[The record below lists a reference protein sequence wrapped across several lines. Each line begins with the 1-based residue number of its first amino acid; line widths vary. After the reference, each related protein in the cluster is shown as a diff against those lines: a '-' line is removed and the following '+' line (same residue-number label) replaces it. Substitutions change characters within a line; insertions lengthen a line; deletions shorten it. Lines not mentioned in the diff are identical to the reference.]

1 MTKQEAYEAMQEGYP
16 VSHKDFGEGEFIYM
30 DQNFF
35 IRDENGN
42 LFESTWDVRTTER
55 WEADWYIFK
64 NKQIKR
70 RTDPQLLQNRREENE
85 NLISHIQGNKCPGKL
100 NCLQYIKIAGE
111 SACLICDCNDNE
123 NLISSNEEVEKD
135 YIKQIEYN
143 SEDINVDIGIVE
155 SVTISKGKKNNWIK
169 KKHNISNVLYLS
181 LVLIINIIVFFAYFF
196 IMQKITNID
205 KPIVE
210 FNIVDIILYFLL
222 FVIIFNINYFAV
234 YKFKKWRE
242 KKND

>member
-16 VSHKDFGEGEFIYM
+16 VAHKDFGEGEFIYM

-70 RTDPQLLQNRREENE
+70 RTGPQLLQNKREENE

-143 SEDINVDIGIVE
+143 NEDINVDIGIAE
-155 SVTISKGKKNNWIK
+155 SVTISKEKKNNWIK
-169 KKHNISNVLYLS
+169 KKYNISNVLYLS
-181 LVLIINIIVFFAYFF
+181 LVLIINIIVFIAYFF

-205 KPIVE
+205 KPIAE

>member
-16 VSHKDFGEGEFIYM
+16 VAHKDFGEGEFIYM

-70 RTDPQLLQNRREENE
+70 RTGPQLLQNKREENE

-123 NLISSNEEVEKD
+123 YIISSNEEAEKN
-135 YIKQIEYN
+135 YIEQIESSN
-143 SEDINVDIGIVE
+143 DIDIGIEE
-155 SVTISKGKKNNWIK
+155 STTISIGKKNNWIEDDK
-169 KKHNISNVLYLS
+169 QQDKNIR
-181 LVLIINIIVFFAYFF
+181 NIIYFSL
-196 IMQKITNID
+196 IGITNVILFVIYFIFMIKIIDLD
-205 KPIVE
+205 KPIME
-210 FNIVDIILYFLL
+210 MNIIDIAFYLLIFIIDLSIYKYFKRR
-222 FVIIFNINYFAV
+222 N
-234 YKFKKWRE
+234 KK
-242 KKND
+242 